1 MFLLPYMMDAGF
13 HLLSIKYNI
22 SHILLFVLFNEPP
35 SVKTNTTGSSSIGQT
50 APPIHAQLR
59 SFSGLR

>member
-1 MFLLPYMMDAGF
+1 MFLLTYMMDAGF

-35 SVKTNTTGSSSIGQT
+35 SVKTNTTGSSSIRLT
-50 APPIHAQLR
+50 APPILAQLR